1 MKGVQVINNSKRY
14 DALDGIRTLAMTGIL
29 VMHVLANLN
38 YKDELSRLYS
48 YVMYFGKMTSLFMIV
63 SAFSVSCGYYFKIQ
77 KDFSSIESF
86 YSKRY
91 QKILPFF
98 AFITLLD
105 MILSPSKESIF
116 EGFANVTL
124 VFGLIPH
131 ESITVIGV
139 GWTLGV
145 IFVFYLLYPFVVYL
159 MKNRIRFNI
168 AFIVTLIYAFI
179 VNDYFGLGKVDFL
192 YCACYFM
199 GGAWLF
205 LNKERIEK
213 NCKRLYLLPLIIAMI
228 ILFYVCAFRFKIAMD
243 VVQYVL
249 FMLITVYAI
258 TASGHRTVLSNRV
271 MKLLSSLSLEI
282 YLCHMVVFRVVEK
295 MHLTHVFSN
304 ELLSFIFVSV
314 IVFAGSVCG
323 SAMFQK
329 VYGSIRK
336 NYMKGK
342 EI

>member
-1 MKGVQVINNSKRY
+1 MSTNSKRY
-14 DALDGIRTLAMTGIL
+14 DALDGVRVLAMTGIL
-29 VMHVLANLN
+29 VMHVLANLS
-38 YKDELSRLYS
+38 YRDELSKIYS
-48 YVMYFGKMTSLFMIV
+48 YIMYFGKMTSLFMMV
-63 SAFSVSCGYYFKIQ
+63 SAFSISCGYYSKIQ
-77 KDFSSIESF
+77 QDFRSIESF

-91 QKILPFF
+91 QKIFPFF
-98 AFITLLD
+98 AFITVVD
-105 MILSPSKESIF
+105 VALSISKESIF
-116 EGFANVTL
+116 EGFANLTL

-159 MKNRIRFNI
+159 MKNRTRFNI

-213 NCKRLYLLPLIIAMI
+213 ICKRLYLLPLIIAMI
-228 ILFYVCAFRFKIAMD
+228 ILFYVCAFRFKIAMN

-295 MHLTHVFSN
+295 MHLTQVFSN

-314 IVFAGSVCG
+314 IVFVGSVCG

-329 VYGSIRK
+329 VYGSIRN